1 MFPPSGAKMAWTL
14 FSKSGVYF
22 PIWLI
27 SAEENN
33 TIINNQWPGDA
44 CVLFKWMKVCM
55 LIFFLLAAN
64 ISLYALIILQRPLWI
79 VYFYRAEYFLI
90 LLQCH
95 VILPFLLEGF
105 IIQFHIYIYIVVLT
119 KWQVSGFKPEIFLL
133 SHTVIWTLTQAGS
146 LQGEMGRL
154 TDWLGGWIIPISMQ
168 LFIYYQDNYRE
179 AEVGRKRW
187 ERGSLVSTWKVSHTN
202 KQL

>member
-1 MFPPSGAKMAWTL
+1 MTS
-14 FSKSGVYF
+14 
-22 PIWLI
+22 
-27 SAEENN
+27 
-33 TIINNQWPGDA
+33 A

-64 ISLYALIILQRPLWI
+64 ISLYAPTPPMNCVFLQSRVLSNFTA
-79 VYFYRAEYFLI
+79 VS
-90 LLQCH
+90 CNS
-95 VILPFLLEGF
+95 PFLTWRF
-105 IIQFHIYIYIVVLT
+105 YHSISYIYIVVLT

-187 ERGSLVSTWKVSHTN
+187 ERGSLVSTWKVSHAN